1 MKIPFTDQVVKKS
14 ADDKVLVVGAGV
26 TLTEAL
32 NAAEKLAKE
41 GINIRV
47 LDPFTVKPLDCEA
60 IVENAKEVKGKVV
73 TVEDHYIEGMYSF
86 LLKED
91 ANRSPAMQFTQQVS
105 DLRSSF
111 SFHSRRSF

>member
-60 IVENAKEVKGKVV
+60 IIENAKEVKGKVV
-73 TVEDHYIEGMYSF
+73 TVEDHYIEGMCSF
-86 LLKED
+86 LLKKNE
-91 ANRSPAMQFTQQVS
+91 NRSPAMQFTQLVS
-105 DLRSSF
+105 DLRSSI

>member
-1 MKIPFTDQVVKKS
+1 MKIPFPRQVVKKS
-14 ADDKVLVVGAGV
+14 AGDKVLVIGAGV

-60 IVENAKEVKGKVV
+60 IIENAKDVKGKIV
-73 TVEDHYIEGMYSF
+73 TVEDHYVEGICCFF
-86 LLKED
+86 L
-91 ANRSPAMQFTQQVS
+91 
-105 DLRSSF
+105 
-111 SFHSRRSF
+111 